1 MSRVLV
7 IDDNSDIRELIGFIL
22 RGAGYSAVELAGDGE
37 AGLRLQRA
45 QAFDIVITDIFMPN
59 QDGIETIA
67 RLRKEFPAVKVIAM
81 SGGGSRAKGDGYLFT
96 AREIGAHAVL
106 SKPFDADHLLD
117 TVRSLD
123 NDGICP

>member
-22 RGAGYSAVELAGDGE
+22 RGAGYQVESAEDGE
-37 AGLRLQRA
+37 AGLRSHRA

-67 RLRKEFPAVKVIAM
+67 RLRKDFPAVKVIAM
-81 SGGGSRAKGDGYLFT
+81 SGGGSRTKGDGYLFT

-106 SKPFDADHLLD
+106 SKPFDPEDLLGA
-117 TVRSLD
+117 VRSLQ
-123 NDGICP
+123 

>member
-7 IDDNSDIRELIGFIL
+7 IDDNPDIRELIEFIL
-22 RGAGYSAVELAGDGE
+22 QGAGYSVEVAEDGE
-37 AGLRLQRA
+37 AGLRSQRA

-67 RLRKEFPAVKVIAM
+67 RLREEFPAVKVLAM

-96 AREIGAHAVL
+96 AREIGAHAVVT
-106 SKPFDADHLLD
+106 KPFDPEHLL
-117 TVRSLD
+117 TVVRSLQ
-123 NDGICP
+123 